1 MASRIIILVLYGLTI
16 IFFGIRGM
24 RKTKTFS
31 DFLLGGGKIGP
42 WMTAFSYGTAYFSA
56 VVFIGFAGK
65 VGWGFGYSGVWIGVS
80 NAFIGVLGVWG
91 LLAWKIKRM
100 STELGVTTMSEFLE
114 IRYKS
119 RGIKLFSSIVIFIFL
134 IPYSGAVFIGLS
146 YLFKY
151 SFQGIEY
158 WHAVVFMGVF
168 TAVYLVM
175 GGYKSMA
182 VLDMFFGM
190 VMTLGVIMLLYFT
203 ISGADGI
210 GNITQKLSGINPR
223 LTSVVGPP
231 GVWPLFS
238 LAFLT
243 SVAPFAMPQLIQKFY
258 AIKDKESIRTG
269 MIASTVFALLIGGIA
284 YFVGSTTRF
293 YLTPDTAPAVFQGG
307 GLNVDALMP
316 ALMRIVI
323 PDYLFIVILVLIL
336 SASMSTLAS
345 LVLVSSS
352 SLVKD
357 LYAGFIGKNSS
368 DKKLTMLMRLGSVF
382 FIILS
387 VIIALIKPDTI
398 VSILGVSWGA
408 IGSAFLGPFVWGLF
422 TKFANSYGAWASGII
437 GLAVTLSMYLYGFS
451 SPEAGTIGMILSL
464 IINPA
469 VSLLTGGRKEK
480 QG

>member
-16 IFFGIRGM
+16 LFFEIRGM

-65 VGWGFGYSGVWIGVS
+65 VGWGVGYSGVWIGVS
-80 NAFIGVLGVWG
+80 NAFTGVLGVWG

-190 VMTLGVIMLLYFT
+190 VMTLGVIMLLYFFQGSLIFVET
-203 ISGADGI
+203 HLLQI
-210 GNITQKLSGINPR
+210 Q
-223 LTSVVGPP
+223 
-231 GVWPLFS
+231 PLF
-238 LAFLT
+238 
-243 SVAPFAMPQLIQKFY
+243 FADLKML
-258 AIKDKESIRTG
+258 R
-269 MIASTVFALLIGGIA
+269 FA
-284 YFVGSTTRF
+284 
-293 YLTPDTAPAVFQGG
+293 Q
-307 GLNVDALMP
+307 
-316 ALMRIVI
+316 
-323 PDYLFIVILVLIL
+323 
-336 SASMSTLAS
+336 
-345 LVLVSSS
+345 
-352 SLVKD
+352 
-357 LYAGFIGKNSS
+357 
-368 DKKLTMLMRLGSVF
+368 
-382 FIILS
+382 
-387 VIIALIKPDTI
+387 
-398 VSILGVSWGA
+398 
-408 IGSAFLGPFVWGLF
+408 
-422 TKFANSYGAWASGII
+422 
-437 GLAVTLSMYLYGFS
+437 
-451 SPEAGTIGMILSL
+451 
-464 IINPA
+464 
-469 VSLLTGGRKEK
+469 
-480 QG
+480 

>member
-1 MASRIIILVLYGLTI
+1 
-16 IFFGIRGM
+16 
-24 RKTKTFS
+24 
-31 DFLLGGGKIGP
+31 
-42 WMTAFSYGTAYFSA
+42 
-56 VVFIGFAGK
+56 
-65 VGWGFGYSGVWIGVS
+65 
-80 NAFIGVLGVWG
+80 
-91 LLAWKIKRM
+91 
-100 STELGVTTMSEFLE
+100 
-114 IRYKS
+114 
-119 RGIKLFSSIVIFIFL
+119 
-134 IPYSGAVFIGLS
+134 
-146 YLFKY
+146 
-151 SFQGIEY
+151 
-158 WHAVVFMGVF
+158 
-168 TAVYLVM
+168 
-175 GGYKSMA
+175 
-182 VLDMFFGM
+182 
-190 VMTLGVIMLLYFT
+190 
-203 ISGADGI
+203 
-210 GNITQKLSGINPR
+210 
-223 LTSVVGPP
+223 
-231 GVWPLFS
+231 PLFS

-451 SPEAGTIGMILSL
+451 SPEAGTVGMILSL